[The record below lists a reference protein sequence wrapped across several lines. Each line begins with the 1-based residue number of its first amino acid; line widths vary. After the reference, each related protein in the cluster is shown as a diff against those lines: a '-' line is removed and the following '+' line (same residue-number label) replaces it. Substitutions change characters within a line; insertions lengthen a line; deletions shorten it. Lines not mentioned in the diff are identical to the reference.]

1 MAVGARGK
9 SVHGQNAPTSGGC
22 ISTSRTTGKACT
34 GKRESRY
41 LPYCKKCMKAGD
53 PSLKAVQH
61 PRFGKILIAM
71 RDLPKGYYVGWWGK
85 LLKKKSDMPK
95 KHMEWAL
102 ETTKGMVDAVPF
114 KGSLLQFC
122 ACPGPNE
129 VPTIDFAPNSDCILQ
144 RGQPFGTA
152 IFRTLHAVPRNHQVD
167 MMYNKDE
174 KSTDIFFKEQ
184 GIKRA
189 DVGTKKYPALRK
201 KGAGPP
207 DWEKKKV
214 SKQVMKKTKKAM
226 KVMKAMKAMKAMK

>member
-1 MAVGARGK
+1 M
-9 SVHGQNAPTSGGC
+9 
-22 ISTSRTTGKACT
+22 
-34 GKRESRY
+34 
-41 LPYCKKCMKAGD
+41 PYCKKCMKTGD
-53 PSLKAVQH
+53 PSLKAVKH
-61 PRFGKILIAM
+61 PKFGMILIAM

-114 KGSLLQFC
+114 KGSQLQFC

-129 VPTIDFAPNSDCILQ
+129 VPTIDFAPNSDCILHK
-144 RGQPFGTA
+144 GQEFGTA
-152 IFRTLHAVPRNHQVD
+152 IFKTLQPVPRNHQVD

-184 GIKRA
+184 GIKRG

-201 KGAGPP
+201 KSAGPAE
-207 DWEKKKV
+207 WEKKV
-214 SKQVMKKTKKAM
+214 SKQAKKPT
-226 KVMKAMKAMKAMK
+226 AMKAMKKTKPPMKAKKANKTMKAMK